1 MTPQLLLVG
10 RSMSGFLGARNFG
23 TSGDIG
29 DDARILIHKKIVRTY
44 LVTGSLMGSRSLRQN
59 AINVRICCLIL
70 SILHALSPQC
80 APQALN
86 IVHVVW

>member
-44 LVTGSLMGSRSLRQN
+44 LVTGSLMGSRSLR
-59 AINVRICCLIL
+59 
-70 SILHALSPQC
+70 
-80 APQALN
+80 
-86 IVHVVW
+86 